1 MFVRSMRLEIME
13 TPPAVMMV
21 AIIAFPVLEYNMA
34 HERPV
39 SIDAMQHP
47 TATLEHCSSV
57 VIECYI

>member
-1 MFVRSMRLEIME
+1 ME

-21 AIIAFPVLEYNMA
+21 AIIAFSVREYDMA

-39 SIDAMQHP
+39 SINAMQLP
-47 TATLEHCSSV
+47 TATLEHCSNV